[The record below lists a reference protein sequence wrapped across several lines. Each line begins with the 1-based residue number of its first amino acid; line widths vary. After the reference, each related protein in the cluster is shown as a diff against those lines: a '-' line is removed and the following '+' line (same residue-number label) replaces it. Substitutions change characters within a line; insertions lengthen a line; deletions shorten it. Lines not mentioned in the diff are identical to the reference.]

1 MLRVWGEWFASEF
14 PCADGPLT
22 HLSGLRLARREG
34 FRSLETRMH
43 RFLTVFSYIPILG
56 LAYCAPLSA
65 SVVINEI
72 HPSPDVKQQPVEFV
86 ELFNTG
92 PNAVEL
98 SGWRFDDGIFFTFPA
113 GTRME
118 PGQFLVV
125 AGDPAAV
132 AAKFRVNGV
141 LGPWIGRL
149 SGDGERLRLRNA
161 VGLVEDEVDYGSGFP
176 WPTVG
181 ESPGFSMELI
191 HPGLDND
198 LGGHWRSSVA
208 GDVSV
213 KPTPLVASGARWR
226 YWKGSAAPSTPLTLW
241 RQPEFDDAAW
251 ESGAAPLGYD
261 PDVAI
266 ATRFEEMRN
275 GYPQFFLRGE
285 FDTTRAG
292 DITAV
297 QLEALYDDG
306 FKLWINGHLLFA
318 EAMDAGEVGLQEV
331 ASGAARESNAF
342 QKLEAS
348 LPPGVIR
355 DGRNVVSVQV
365 ANINVGSSSDAFFDA
380 RLTGLIGPSGRGPSP
395 GRTNVVFAVNAPPAA
410 RRVEHRPVQP
420 RSVDRV
426 VISARVT
433 DTEGVG
439 SVQLEYQVVAP
450 GNYVGL
456 SDPEF
461 ASGWTALDMVPG
473 VADPRQYSAELPP
486 AAVQHRNLIRYRIR
500 SRDVQG
506 LEGLAPLPDDPQ
518 PNFALFCHDGVSE
531 WSGALRPGATGSSGE
546 VFRVEASEMNR
557 LPVYHLIAKK
567 TSVENS
573 TWFDRSHGDEY
584 FWTGTLVSDGIV
596 YDHIQFR
603 PRGGVWR
610 YAMGKNMWK
619 FDFLRGHEF
628 RARDNWGR
636 PFGTPWGKLNL
647 GACIQQGDTQHRGE
661 QGLFEGVGFRLFQ
674 LLDLPAPHSTHV
686 QFRIVDA
693 EDESALDNQYGGDF
707 WGVYLAV
714 EQLDGRFL
722 EEHGLPDGNLFK
734 MEGGFG
740 EPNNLGPKGP
750 VDSSDLR
757 AFLTAYNATN
767 QEDLPDAWW
776 RANLNLEAYYSY
788 QTLVQAIHHYDIA
801 DGKNY
806 FYYHHPVDG
815 RWMVSPWDLD
825 LTWSD
830 NMYRG
835 GQTGGNEPF
844 KSRVLSNF
852 SRTPARPALATEFRN
867 RVREVRDL
875 LWNGDEAHRLI
886 DEQARL
892 LRGTGPLTLLD
903 VDRAQWDYNPIMTN
917 SAIVN
922 TGKAGQGRFYRFPSG
937 PGVTRDF
944 AGAVRVMK
952 NYVGYR
958 ATNATFSLDTLSAE
972 PLQPA
977 RPGLAYA
984 GPEGFPVNR
993 LSFRVADFQG
1003 AAAFRS
1009 VKWRVAEISRMGHP
1023 AYDPN
1028 RPMAYEIQSVWESD
1042 ERTSPVTEL
1051 TVPVNALHVG
1061 RLYRA
1066 RVRYTDAEG
1075 RTSHWSPPVE
1085 FTAGAPVE
1093 GGQLTRDLQLT
1104 EVMYNPASDGFEY
1117 VELQNTHPT
1126 DALRLDGAAFIEG
1139 ITFTFPAG
1147 SVLAPGAFAVVVRT
1161 TNTLDFL
1168 AWHDLPPETR
1178 LWGPYQ
1184 GALENSG
1191 ESVVLRSAAG
1201 GGEIFRMRYSDDPPW
1216 PVEADGGGHSL
1227 VPQED
1232 GAPSLSVPAHW
1243 RASLEEKGSPGRTDP
1258 NPTPRVE
1265 GYRWG
1270 PSGLEVTFV
1279 AGSAVSWVAEVSG
1292 RLGDWAVLSNHT
1304 GPAIITI
1311 PVAEASPARFVRGVV
1326 R

>member
-1 MLRVWGEWFASEF
+1 
-14 PCADGPLT
+14 
-22 HLSGLRLARREG
+22 
-34 FRSLETRMH
+34 MH
-43 RFLTVFSYIPILG
+43 RLFTAVQFIPILG
-56 LAYCAPLSA
+56 LALCAPISA
-65 SVVINEI
+65 GVVINEI

-86 ELFNTG
+86 ELFNPG
-92 PNAVEL
+92 PDPVSL

-132 AAKFRVNGV
+132 SAKFRVNGV

-161 VGLVEDEVDYGSGFP
+161 FGLVEDEVDYGSGFP

-208 GDVSV
+208 GEVSV
-213 KPTPLVASGARWR
+213 KPTLLMGPGARWR
-226 YWKGSAAPSTPLTLW
+226 YWKGSTAPSTPQTLW
-241 RQPEFDDAAW
+241 RQPEFDDAGW
-251 ESGAAPLGYD
+251 PSGAAPLGYD

-266 ATRFEEMRN
+266 ATRFDDMR
-275 GYPQFFLRGE
+275 GSYPQFFLRGE
-285 FDTTRAG
+285 FDTTRAE

-318 EAMDAGEVGLQEV
+318 EAMNAGEVGFHEV

-355 DGRNVVSVQV
+355 NGRNVVSVQV
-365 ANINVGSSSDAFFDA
+365 ANINVGGSSDAFFDG

-395 GRTNVVFAVNAPPAA
+395 GRTNVVYAVNAPPAV
-410 RRVEHRPVQP
+410 RRVEHAPGQP
-420 RSVDRV
+420 RSGDRV

-433 DTEGVG
+433 DAEGVG
-439 SVQLEYQVVAP
+439 SVRLEYQVVTP
-450 GNYVGL
+450 GHYVGL

-461 ASGWTALDMVPG
+461 ESGWTALEMSPG
-473 VADPRQYSAELPP
+473 VVDPRDYSAELPP
-486 AAVQHRNLIRYRIR
+486 EVVRHRNLIRYRIR
-500 SRDVQG
+500 SRDVLG
-506 LEGLAPLPDDPQ
+506 LEGLAPLTDDPQ
-518 PNFALFCHDGVSE
+518 PNFALFCHDGVPE
-531 WSGALRPGATGSSGE
+531 WSGALRPGATGTSGE
-546 VFRVEASEMNR
+546 TFRVEASEMNR
-557 LPVYHLIAKK
+557 LPVYHLIARK
-567 TSVENS
+567 TSVEDS

-636 PFGTPWGKLNL
+636 LLGTPWGKLNL

-674 LLDLPAPHSTHV
+674 LLDLPASHSTHV

-693 EDESALDNQYGGDF
+693 EDEAPLDDPYGGDF

-722 EEHGLPDGNLFK
+722 DEHGLPDGNLFK

-740 EPNNLGPKGP
+740 EPNNLGPNGS

-757 AFLTAYNATN
+757 AFLTAYTAPD
-767 QEDLPDAWW
+767 QKDLPDSWW
-776 RANLNLEAYYSY
+776 RANLNLPAYYSY

-806 FYYHHPVDG
+806 FYYHHPNDG
-815 RWMVSPWDLD
+815 RWMVLPWDLD

-852 SRTPARPALATEFRN
+852 SATPARPVFATEFRN

-892 LRGTGPLTLLD
+892 LRGSGPLTLLD

-944 AGAVRVMK
+944 AGAVQVMK

-958 ATNATFSLDTLSAE
+958 ATNTTFSLDTLSAE

-984 GPEGFPVNR
+984 GPEGFPLNR
-993 LSFRVADFQG
+993 LTFRTGEFQG

-1009 VKWRVAEISRMGHP
+1009 VKWRVAEITRMGHP
-1023 AYDPN
+1023 AYDPS

-1042 ERTSPVTEL
+1042 ELSSPVTEL
-1051 TVPVNALHVG
+1051 TLPVNTLRVG

-1075 RTSHWSPPVE
+1075 RTSHWSDPVE

-1093 GGQLTRDLQLT
+1093 GGLLIRDLRLT
-1104 EVMYNPASDGFEY
+1104 EIMYHPASGGFEY
-1117 VELQNTHPT
+1117 LELQNTHPT
-1126 DALRLDGAAFIEG
+1126 DALRLDGAAFTDG
-1139 ITFTFPAG
+1139 ITYTFPAG
-1147 SVLAPGAFAVVVRT
+1147 SVLEPGAFAVLVRT

-1184 GALENSG
+1184 GTLDNSG
-1191 ESVVLRSAAG
+1191 ESVVLRTSAAG
-1201 GGEIFRMRYSDDPPW
+1201 NEIVRVRYSDDPPW
-1216 PVEADGGGHSL
+1216 PLEADGGGYSL
-1227 VPQED
+1227 VPREQ
-1232 GAPSLSVPAHW
+1232 GAPGLSDPAHW
-1243 RASLEEKGSPGRTDP
+1243 RASVEEKGSPGRMDP
-1258 NPTPRVE
+1258 DPTPRVE
-1265 GYRWG
+1265 SYRWG
-1270 PSGLEVTFV
+1270 PAGLEVTFV
-1279 AGSAVSWVAEVSG
+1279 TGSAVSWVAEVSG
-1292 RLGDWAVLSNHT
+1292 RLGDWAVVSSHT
-1304 GPAIITI
+1304 GPAIVTL
-1311 PVAEASPARFVRGVV
+1311 PLTEASPARFVRGAV
-1326 R
+1326 RKVLTTQ